1 MAVAILFLAKIKSR
15 HTPKHV
21 RFVYLL
27 ADFYIPLFRL
37 DINTTY
43 VEEGGSVFM
52 KTSLRLS
59 SLISFI
65 HRSCF
70 KSRL

>member
-43 VEEGGSVFM
+43 VERGGAVC
-52 KTSLRLS
+52 L
-59 SLISFI
+59 
-65 HRSCF
+65 
-70 KSRL
+70 